1 VGIGIVVFLP
11 QLAQAEQRVRVAVRA
26 FENALHDGLGRGL
39 VEFAIAVP
47 SIMPLAM
54 FKEERNTMRALGGSS
69 LSSTRGG
76 GGGRNSSSASHET
89 MGVKASSSG
98 GSAAREVA
106 RVEAAVVVELI

>member
-76 GGGRNSSSASHET
+76 GRNSSGASHET